1 MLSARAAIVSD
12 AGSAYPR
19 QPPFSPS
26 EKYPEY
32 PFADG
37 AIGAEDNPVYRSV
50 RRVFAEAKLDEAN
63 VGLPSWNPLGRYV
76 RPGSRVFVLCN
87 FADDLPTADRLAW
100 RLMGYRP
107 EALKLLGLPGTAAAS
122 DLCIM
127 RNGHAVAESDIEPVL
142 GRPFQVPRGWR
153 TYLSDWTLR

>member
-32 PFADG
+32 PFADADG

-50 RRVFAEAKLDEAN
+50 R
-63 VGLPSWNPLGRYV
+63 
-76 RPGSRVFVLCN
+76 RVFVLCN

-107 EALKLLGLPGTAAAS
+107 DVLKLLGLPGTAAAS

-127 RNGHAVAESDIEPVL
+127 GNGHAVAESDIEPVL